1 MITATFGEGL
11 LILALLAGLYTL
23 YLNLAGLK
31 KKREGLLL
39 KAQLGMVVT
48 AAFITAA
55 SLILL
60 YALLTDDFSIKYVH
74 DYSSTQLPFLYKVSA
89 FWAGNAGSLLLWAQ
103 MLALAGAL
111 ITFFDSHHDQ
121 KFFAVVSGVV
131 VVNII
136 FFLVSMILFANPFE
150 SIPHG
155 MEEGRG
161 LNPML
166 RTPWMVIHPVAI
178 YLGYVGWV
186 VPFGLVM
193 ASLVLK
199 REDHQWLRYVRQW
212 AVLSWLFL
220 SIGNLLGS
228 QWAYI
233 ELGWG
238 GYWAWDPVENASFLP
253 WLTGTAFLH
262 SLMIQERRGMFKVW
276 NMVLVIIT
284 YVLTLY
290 GTFLVRSGIL
300 ASVHAFPKS
309 NLNYWF
315 GFFMFAMLFWALYL
329 LFTRRNL
336 LKGEHEIV
344 AFLSKETSFL
354 LNNVLFISCAFIIFL
369 GTNLPI
375 FSGMLTGVERTV
387 GREWF
392 NGSTGPVLLAI
403 VLLIGLCTVIPW
415 KKTEV
420 RGFTASLLLPLAG
433 ALILC
438 VFLFFQGV
446 HHAWSLIG
454 FAVITFVLLNTLRLM
469 VSIIGNW
476 RHNKVKAGV
485 RRSLGG
491 HLVHVG
497 VALFAI
503 GVIGNAFFTVETMQ
517 NVTVGETFS
526 VGKIYDYDI
535 TFQGV
540 KSREDGVNV
549 VIYTDLLVERN
560 GQPVEILTPEKVFY
574 PNWESPR
581 TEIEILGGPIE
592 DLYIVLAG
600 WGEEGMEAT
609 LEVHVNPL
617 MNWLWIGGYILI
629 LGTLLVLWPAKRRTD
644 KGLVS

>member
-1 MITATFGEGL
+1 MITATFGYGL

-31 KKREGLLL
+31 EKREGLLS
-39 KAQLGMVVT
+39 KAQLGMAVTGAFVT
-48 AAFITAA
+48 AS

-60 YALLTDDFSIKYVH
+60 YALLTNDFSLKYVH
-74 DYSSTQLPFLYKVSA
+74 DYSSTQLPLAYKISA

-103 MLALAGAL
+103 MLVVAGVL
-111 ITFFDSHHDQ
+111 VTFSHHHRDQ
-121 KFFAVVSGVV
+121 NFFAVVSSVIL
-131 VVNII
+131 VNII

-150 SIPHG
+150 GLPPG
-155 MEEGRG
+155 VEEGRG

-166 RTPWMVIHPVAI
+166 RTPWMVIHPVAV

-186 VPFGLVM
+186 VPFAFAM
-193 ASLVLK
+193 ASLVFK
-199 REDHQWLRYVRQW
+199 RKDHQWLGFSRQW

-220 SIGNLLGS
+220 SIGNLLGA

-262 SLMIQERRGMFKVW
+262 SLMIQERKGMFKVW
-276 NMVLVIIT
+276 NQVLVIIT

-336 LKGEHEIV
+336 LKGEQEII
-344 AFLSKETSFL
+344 AFFSKETSFL
-354 LNNVLFISCAFIIFL
+354 LNNILFICCAVIIFF

-375 FSGMLTGVERTV
+375 FSGMLTGVERAV
-387 GREWF
+387 GQEWF
-392 NGSTGPVLLAI
+392 NASTGPVLLAI
-403 VLLIGLCTVIPW
+403 ILLIGLCTLIPW
-415 KKTEV
+415 KKTEPLQ
-420 RGFTASLLLPLAG
+420 LLRIYFLPLAG
-433 ALILC
+433 SLILC
-438 VFLFFQGV
+438 VILFLQGM

-454 FAVITFVLLNTLRLM
+454 FSVITFVLINTLRAI
-469 VSIIGNW
+469 VQDIGNW
-476 RHNKVKAGV
+476 SKNNGRAGV
-485 RRSLGG
+485 RRGIGG
-491 HLVHVG
+491 HLAHLG
-497 VALFAI
+497 VTLFAL
-503 GVIGNAFFTVETMQ
+503 GVIGNAFYTVETIET
-517 NVTVGETFS
+517 VSVGETFS
-526 VGKIYDYDI
+526 VGKVNDYDI

-540 KSREDGVNV
+540 KSREDGANA
-549 VIYTDLLVERN
+549 VIYTDLLVARN
-560 GQPVEILTPEKVFY
+560 GKSVGTLTPEKIFY
-574 PNWESPR
+574 PGWESPR
-581 TEIEILGGPIE
+581 TEIVILGGPVE

-600 WGEEGMEAT
+600 WGDQGSEAT

-617 MNWLWIGGYILI
+617 MNWLWIGGYVLI
-629 LGTLLVLWPAKRRTD
+629 LGTLLVLLPSKRLPD
-644 KGLVS
+644 KRLIP